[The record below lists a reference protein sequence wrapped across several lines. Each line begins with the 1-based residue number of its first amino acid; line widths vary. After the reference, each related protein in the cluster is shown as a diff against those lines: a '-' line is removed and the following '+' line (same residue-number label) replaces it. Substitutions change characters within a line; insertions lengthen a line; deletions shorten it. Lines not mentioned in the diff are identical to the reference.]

1 MKHLLSA
8 IALFAAFSPL
18 AINAQTEINPTGDYN
33 RITAMYQYRD
43 LAGDGTNG
51 FELGYMHGFSL
62 SSTTPLFFQTG
73 LKFDMGF
80 DHESL
85 KLNLSSSFGNNRDQE
100 FRMSGDL
107 TTMSFSVP
115 LDIAYKL
122 VFGNNGN
129 VAFIPFAGFN
139 LKVNALADVTASAS
153 YNGATEKGTI
163 SMFDDEIG
171 MKRFQAGWHIGLGFQ
186 INKFYAGADFGTDF
200 IKVID
205 DGGNCTPTF
214 HLGIGYTF

>member
-1 MKHLLSA
+1 MKHLLST

-18 AINAQTEINPTGDYN
+18 AINAQTAINPTGDYN

-51 FELGYMHGFSL
+51 FELGYVHGFSL

-80 DHESL
+80 DHESASEQGL
-85 KLNLSSSFGNNRDQE
+85 KI
-100 FRMSGDL
+100 SGDL

-122 VFGNNGN
+122 VFGENSN

-153 YNGATEKGTI
+153 YQGVKEKETV

-200 IKVID
+200 IKIID
-205 DGGNCTPTF
+205 NGGNCTPTF
-214 HLGIGYTF
+214 HLGVGYTF

>member
-8 IALFAAFSPL
+8 IAIVTAFSPL
-18 AINAQTEINPTGDYN
+18 AMNAQTEIEPTGSYN

-51 FELGYMHGFSL
+51 FELGYVHGFSL

-80 DHESL
+80 DHEGVDTDDFD
-85 KLNLSSSFGNNRDQE
+85 LSADL
-100 FRMSGDL
+100 DL

-115 LDIAYKL
+115 LDVAYKL
-122 VFGNNGN
+122 VFGDNGN

-153 YNGATEKGTI
+153 YQGAKGKETI
-163 SMFDDEIG
+163 SMFDDGIG

-186 INKFYAGADFGTDF
+186 VNKFYAGADFGTDF

-205 DGGNCTPTF
+205 NGGNCTPTF
-214 HLGIGYTF
+214 HLGVGYTF